1 MASTFQKIYNFLFGS
16 EIITPGL
23 NSVSRDLPNTPMES
37 DISKVEKNLGS
48 QVGIAVIDLS
58 SGTQMEFKPNAKT
71 LRAFAGNST
80 WIRAAL
86 EYKREK
92 IGRAQFE
99 LIPVDSTT
107 NPKRVDKFVRSEI
120 EKVLNRPN
128 EAEDSYGTLKEQLLE
143 DYYVI
148 GHGCFELDLF
158 NDTTVRGI
166 NILDA
171 ARLGFNKKWDGKTP
185 GVYRYALF
193 HEKNSNKVERYFANE
208 QIFCLVNRKRSH
220 TKLGLSHIEVL
231 FNIVRALLAG
241 DERLIKQIIQ
251 PVSEKLIS
259 LGEGVTPKQVEEFK
273 YQLNQ
278 VKDKLAVLGNTK
290 DPKVLDLSGSP
301 EQMKILDS
309 CEWFVRQVAA
319 VFNMSTAKLKLSVDT
334 SRANTATMFDDDLEG
349 LEGDLNRII
358 ELENKIL
365 IDRYKYL
372 GEINL
377 KFSYPI
383 LHRKDETTQARIANI
398 QTKNAWASTNE
409 ARTRTG
415 EKTLDS
421 KWADEILVLEKGEL
435 LPWSILEKRW
445 EKMEKEIENP
455 SEPTEEISSSENS
468 DTSGQNGETSSQQ

>member
-1 MASTFQKIYNFLFGS
+1 MGNIFQTIKDFFGS
-16 EIITPGL
+16 WFKFEKIV
-23 NSVSRDLPNTPMES
+23 NSNQAD
-37 DISKVEKNLGS
+37 EKNLS
-48 QVGIAVIDLS
+48 SNLSSRVGIAVIDLG
-58 SGTQMEFKPNAKT
+58 SGSEVEIKPNVQS
-71 LRAFAGNST
+71 LRNFAHNSA
-80 WIRAAL
+80 WVRAAL

-92 IGRAQFE
+92 IGRAEFE
-99 LIPVDSTT
+99 IIPIDSTH
-107 NPKRVDKFVRSEI
+107 NPKRIDKTVRTEI
-120 EKVLNRPN
+120 EKVLRAPN
-128 EAEDSYGTLKEQLLE
+128 QAEDSYADLKEQMLE

-148 GHGCFELDLF
+148 GHGCLELDLF

-171 ARLGFNKKWDGKTP
+171 ARVGFNKKWDGRDPATP
-185 GVYRYALF
+185 RYAIF
-193 HEKNSNKVERYFANE
+193 YEKNYGKVERYLANE
-208 QIFCLVNRKRSH
+208 QVFCLVNRQRSY

-259 LGEGVTPKQVEEFK
+259 LGEGVTPKQVEDFK
-273 YQLNQ
+273 YQINQ
-278 VKDKLAVLGNTK
+278 VRDKLAVLGNTK
-290 DPKVLDLSGSP
+290 DPKILDLSGSP
-301 EQMKILDS
+301 EEMKILDS

-319 VFNMSTAKLKLSVDT
+319 VFNISTAKLKLAVDT
-334 SRANTATMFDDDLEG
+334 SRANTSEMFADDLEG
-349 LEGDLNRII
+349 LAGDLNRIL
-358 ELENKIL
+358 EMENKIL

-415 EKTLDS
+415 EKPLES
-421 KWADEILVLEKGEL
+421 KWADDVLMPVQGQL
-435 LPWSILEKRW
+435 IPWSILVKQW
-445 EKMEKEIENP
+445 EQMEKDVDNP
-455 SEPTEEISSSENS
+455 SLLADPTQSEGLS
-468 DTSGQNGETSSQQ
+468 T